1 MALDPNIILR
11 GTSVQPLDPVTTM
24 TNALA
29 VRGALANQRFAEED
43 RARTNALRQATVL
56 KPDGTIDQA
65 ATLNNLRG
73 LATPAEAQGLQHQW
87 ASDQLARDRAAADAQ
102 KAQFDAMTAKMQ
114 HVNNMLSS
122 LGDNPPIEQVHQAVA
137 ALRSRG
143 IEIDPQFLPKTQ
155 AEVPQAIQQA
165 RAEALGVEKMLADR
179 RAEKETQKRLTQR
192 QSEIGKIFQDQA
204 DYEAAGGN
212 WGVPASPVNA
222 LSPGVAPAAAADPG
236 APGVQIKPLNK
247 PTPNPD
253 PDARAEPT
261 QATGRNP
268 FEVAIANATRKPP
281 EGFRWNDNLTD
292 YVPIEAYWEKKRKAE
307 GGGIKD
313 ANALRDDFTKAS
325 KDFILTRDAYTRVKE
340 SARNPSAAG
349 DLSLIFGFMRMLD
362 PTSTV
367 REGEFA
373 TAQNAAGVPDRIRN
387 YYNRVM
393 SGERLAPDQ
402 RADFVSRADSLYQG
416 ALRNHTR
423 VEGQYTDIARRQG
436 LDPRDIVISY
446 REFTPDEGS
455 IGADKPKTPPLTATN
470 PKTKERIQSL
480 DGGKTWQPIK

>member
-11 GTSVQPLDPVTTM
+11 GTGVQPLDPVTTM

-29 VRGALANQRFAEED
+29 VRGALENQRYAAED

-56 KPDGTIDQA
+56 KPDGKIDQA

-73 LATPAEAQGLQHQW
+73 LTTPAESQALQHQW
-87 ASDQLARDRAAADAQ
+87 TTDQLAADKAAADAQ
-102 KAQFDAMTAKMQ
+102 KAQFDAMTTKMQ
-114 HVNNMLSS
+114 HVNNVLSS
-122 LGDNPPIEQVHQAVA
+122 LGDNPPLEQLHQAVV

-165 RAEALGVEKMLADR
+165 RAEALGVEKTLANR
-179 RAEKETQKRLTQR
+179 RAEMETQKRLTQR
-192 QSEIGKIFQDQA
+192 QSEVGKILQDQA
-204 DYEAAGGN
+204 DFEAAGGN
-212 WGVPASPVNA
+212 WGAPPSPVNA
-222 LSPGVAPAAAADPG
+222 LAPGAPAAATP
-236 APGVQIKPLNK
+236 PGVEVKPFSK
-247 PTPNPD
+247 TTPNPD
-253 PDARAEPT
+253 PNARTESI
-261 QATGRNP
+261 QATARNP
-268 FEVAIANATRKPP
+268 FDVAVRNATQKPP
-281 EGFRWNDNLTD
+281 EGFMWNENGTEL
-292 YVPIEAYWEKKRKAE
+292 VPIQAYWDKKRKAE
-307 GGGIKD
+307 GGSIKD
-313 ANALRDDFTKAS
+313 ANSMRDDFTKAS

-340 SARNPSAAG
+340 SARDPSAAG

-402 RADFVSRADSLYQG
+402 RADFVSRADGLYQG
-416 ALRNHTR
+416 ALRNHTKI
-423 VEGQYTDIARRQG
+423 EGQYTEIARRAG
-436 LDPRDIVISY
+436 LDPRDVVISY
-446 REFTPDEGS
+446 REMTPDEPRT
-455 IGADKPKTPPLTATN
+455 GADKPKSPPLTATN
-470 PKTKERIQSL
+470 PKTGERIQSL